1 MLGAASATFFF
12 LIWWDVP
19 HAYQR
24 LVAPFISSPTSFLAF
39 HVNRIKLLELFGL
52 EDKLM
57 YGKELPSQE
66 GDFFQKNSSDQKILS
81 DFCFWESA

>member
-1 MLGAASATFFF
+1 MVAAASATFFF
-12 LIWWDVP
+12 MIWWDVP

-24 LVAPFISSPTSFLAF
+24 LVAPFISTPKTFLSF

-66 GDFFQKNSSDQKILS
+66 SDL
-81 DFCFWESA
+81 